1 MLSIRNTF
9 DLTTRLVRS
18 GAAVPMAALLI
29 AGAAVTAHA
38 QPFPSKPIK
47 IIVPSGPGVGPD
59 IVSRLFGPKLAEGL
73 AQSVVIENR
82 PGGATTI
89 AAAAVANSPPD
100 GYTLYLT
107 ITATLSVL
115 PHMSNNLG
123 FDPSG
128 AFAPVVM
135 VSTMPFVLFV
145 NAGVPATNVRE
156 LVDLAKAKPGRLN
169 FAGASGTLPH
179 VAGFMFMAATGT
191 DLTFVPYKSVAAAM
205 PDLLA
210 GSVHVIIEAYGSFR
224 SHLQSGKVRALV
236 TANSVRYTQLPEV
249 PSAIEA
255 GIPSFEVNS
264 YFGLLAPRRTPPE
277 VIQRLNAEMQK
288 VLGAKD
294 IREALQRVG
303 MEAAGGTPERFAEYI
318 ANDARLWGPAVKA
331 SGAKL
336 D

>member
-1 MLSIRNTF
+1 MPAARNVLDRLWRFAQSSLSI
-9 DLTTRLVRS
+9 
-18 GAAVPMAALLI
+18 AVVAI
-29 AGAAVTAHA
+29 ASMPASTLA
-38 QPFPSKPIK
+38 QPFPSKPIR

-59 IVSRLFGPKLAEGL
+59 IVSRTFGPKLAEGL
-73 AQSVVIENR
+73 GQSVVIENR

-89 AAAAVANSPPD
+89 AASAVANSPPD

-123 FDPSG
+123 FDPAG

-145 NAGVPATNVRE
+145 NANVPATNVRE
-156 LVDLAKAKPGRLN
+156 LVELAKAKPGQLN

-191 DLTFVPYKSVAAAM
+191 DLTFIPYKSVAAAI
-205 PDLLA
+205 PDMLS
-210 GSVHVIIEAYGSFR
+210 GSVQVIIEAFASFR
-224 SHLQSGKVRALV
+224 PHLQSGKVRALV
-236 TANSVRYTQLPEV
+236 TANSARYSQLPDV
-249 PSAIEA
+249 PSANEA
-255 GIPSFEVNS
+255 GIPSFQVNS
-264 YFGLLAPRRTPPE
+264 YFGLLAPKRTPPE

-288 VLGAKD
+288 VLAAKE
-294 IREALQRVG
+294 IREMLQRVG
-303 MEAAGGTPERFAEYI
+303 MEPAGGTPERFAEYI
-318 ANDARLWGPAVKA
+318 GTDARLWGPAVKA

-336 D
+336 E

>member
-1 MLSIRNTF
+1 
-9 DLTTRLVRS
+9 
-18 GAAVPMAALLI
+18 
-29 AGAAVTAHA
+29 
-38 QPFPSKPIK
+38 
-47 IIVPSGPGVGPD
+47 
-59 IVSRLFGPKLAEGL
+59 
-73 AQSVVIENR
+73 
-82 PGGATTI
+82 
-89 AAAAVANSPPD
+89 VANAPPD

-115 PHMSNNLG
+115 PHISNNLG
-123 FDPSG
+123 FDPAG

-145 NAGVPATNVRE
+145 NANVPASNVRE
-156 LVDLAKAKPGRLN
+156 LVELAKTKPGQLN

-191 DLTFVPYKSVAAAM
+191 DLTFVPYKSVAAAI

-224 SHLQSGKVRALV
+224 PHLQTGKVRALV
-236 TANSVRYTQLPEV
+236 TANSARYAQLPDV

-255 GIPSFEVNS
+255 GIPRFEVNS
-264 YFGLLAPRRTPPE
+264 YFGLLAPKRTPPE

-288 VLGAKD
+288 VLGAKEL
-294 IREALQRVG
+294 REMLQRVG
-303 MEAAGGTPERFAEYI
+303 MEPAGGAPERFAEYI